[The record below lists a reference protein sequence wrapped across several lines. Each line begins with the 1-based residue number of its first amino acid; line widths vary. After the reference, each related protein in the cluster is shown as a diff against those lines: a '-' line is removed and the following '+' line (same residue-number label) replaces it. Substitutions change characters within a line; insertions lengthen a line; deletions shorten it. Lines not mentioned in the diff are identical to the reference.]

1 MQMRFSRF
9 FLVLLLVP
17 VGPAAA
23 APAGVQFDARAIRAH
38 VRFLGDDLL
47 EGRGAGTRGY
57 DLAAAYVSAWFQALG
72 LEPAGDD
79 GTFLQEFPTVEAR
92 LADGSDS
99 FSVRIGGDTR
109 QLESPRDYM
118 LGGSYVDEFTDV
130 TAPLTGVGFGVQA
143 PEMGYDDLRD
153 LELDGHVALM
163 FSGAPETFPHDIR
176 AYYSSGKVKLETLA
190 DRGVRGVFV
199 IPTREMA
206 QKYDWEDTVRSYA
219 FPGMR
224 WIGPDGQVQ
233 GVYPGLE
240 FALSLSPAGL
250 QALLDGTGVTADTL
264 YDQAEAGS
272 SGGRPLGAEIRL
284 RRRSLQTMATTSN
297 VAAVLPGADPELRD
311 EYVAIT
317 AHLDHIG
324 IGPASDGDEI
334 YNGAYDNATG
344 VAIMLEVAR
353 ALVDPRNRPARSV
366 LFLAVGGEEK
376 GLLGSD
382 FFADH
387 PTVPM
392 EDIVANVNLDMPLF
406 LYPLADVVAFGAEH
420 SSLDGH
426 VEEAAALAGLKVS
439 PDPMPEEVLFIRS
452 DQYPFVK
459 KGVPAVFFVPGFRST
474 DPDKDGGQL
483 FNQFLQTHYHKPTDE
498 ISLPF
503 HGPSAVAFTLA
514 NYHLIRSIANNPR
527 RPVWNEGDFFGA
539 KFGGEKAAKQSP

>member
-1 MQMRFSRF
+1 MK
-9 FLVLLLVP
+9 
-17 VGPAAA
+17 
-23 APAGVQFDARAIRAH
+23 
-38 VRFLGDDLL
+38 
-47 EGRGAGTRGY
+47 
-57 DLAAAYVSAWFQALG
+57 
-72 LEPAGDD
+72 
-79 GTFLQEFPTVEAR
+79 LQ
-92 LADGSDS
+92 
-99 FSVRIGGDTR
+99 
-109 QLESPRDYM
+109 
-118 LGGSYVDEFTDV
+118 
-130 TAPLTGVGFGVQA
+130 
-143 PEMGYDDLRD
+143 
-153 LELDGHVALM
+153 
-163 FSGAPETFPHDIR
+163 
-176 AYYSSGKVKLETLA
+176 TLA
-190 DRGVRGVFV
+190 DLGVRGVIV

-206 QKYDWEDTVRSYA
+206 QKYDWEDTVRNYA

-250 QALLDGTGVTADTL
+250 QALLDGTGVTADSL

-272 SGGRPLGAEIRL
+272 SSGRPLGAEIRL
-284 RRRSLQTMATTSN
+284 QRRSLQTMATTSN
-297 VAAVLPGADPELRD
+297 VAAVLPGADPQLRD

-353 ALVDPRNRPARSV
+353 ALADPQHRPDRSV

-387 PTVPM
+387 PTVPV

-426 VEEAAALAGLKVS
+426 VEEAAGLAGLKVS

-459 KGVPAVFFVPGFRST
+459 KGVPAVFFVPGFQSS
-474 DPDKDGGQL
+474 DPDKDGGKL
-483 FNQFLQTHYHKPTDE
+483 FTHFLQTHYHKPTDE
-498 ISLPF
+498 IGLPF

-514 NYHLIRSIANNPR
+514 NYHLIRSIANDPR
-527 RPVWNEGDFFGA
+527 RPVWNEGDFFGD
-539 KFGGEKAAKQSP
+539 KFGPGNTAEDSP